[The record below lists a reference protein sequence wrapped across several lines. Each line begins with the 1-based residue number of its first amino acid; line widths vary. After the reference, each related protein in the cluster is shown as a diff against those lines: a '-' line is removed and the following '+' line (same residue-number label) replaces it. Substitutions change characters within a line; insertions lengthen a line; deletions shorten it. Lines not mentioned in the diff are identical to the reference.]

1 MLKEIAMGAAV
12 VKFKA
17 SAATNIL
24 FKRAFRED
32 ITVKLT
38 EYSKRTTELKK
49 LQEEV
54 ATIKASELADDD
66 KLAKLNEIMTST
78 AFVESS
84 AFSTET
90 LPKLAYIMYLEA
102 NVPVTEI
109 FGKLSEEGY
118 LTWLI
123 TMDQSDIS
131 DNLSEILAIWRD
143 GARTTSKPKN

>member
-1 MLKEIAMGAAV
+1 MIKEIAMGDAV

-49 LQEEV
+49 LQDEIAQV
-54 ATIKASELADDD
+54 RSTDLSEDE
-66 KLAKLNEIMTST
+66 KLERLNSIMGSQ
-78 AFVESS
+78 AFVESNEFNS
-84 AFSTET
+84 ET

-118 LTWLI
+118 LTWLM
-123 TMDQSDIS
+123 TMDQADIS
-131 DNLSEILAIWRD
+131 NNLSEILSIWRE
-143 GARTTSKPKN
+143 GARMTSKAKN